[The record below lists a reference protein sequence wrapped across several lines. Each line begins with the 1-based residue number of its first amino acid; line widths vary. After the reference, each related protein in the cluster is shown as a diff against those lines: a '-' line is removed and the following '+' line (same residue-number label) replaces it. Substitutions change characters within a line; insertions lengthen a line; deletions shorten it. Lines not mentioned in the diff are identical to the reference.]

1 MHTKICNFQRLQMA
15 SFVDDCACA
24 TCGHACN
31 YKHTQTAGNGVPS
44 GAILS
49 HMATESLSQV
59 SAPAESEEG
68 ATLPLVLTTLA
79 GEEIPSSKVRK
90 YDRLEEFEDA
100 VAECV
105 PNVSQISTFGRTRL
119 RPFEPTILKD
129 PIWDTLR
136 DCTRFNQKL
145 RCPG

>member
-1 MHTKICNFQRLQMA
+1 MYDHCLTLSPHEAAARCLAQKGREAPRIAIGRLL
-15 SFVDDCACA
+15 
-24 TCGHACN
+24 T
-31 YKHTQTAGNGVPS
+31 P
-44 GAILS
+44 
-49 HMATESLSQV
+49 MATESLSQV